1 LIDFNALISRHC
13 FASPIGGRDRVAGSC
28 FAEVLSELVD
38 LTETE
43 GRALEKLEE
52 RQRQVRRGAV
62 LQRANESCGE
72 LFILRKGLMMSYVLL
87 DDGSRQIL
95 RFLFPG
101 DMLGVSSAIYR
112 EAPETLTA
120 LSDCTVSPFDRHAL
134 ADIMVEHPR
143 LAAMILVYSQIERVA
158 LTDRLAALGRTSAK
172 ARVAALLLEL
182 RNRLRA
188 TDKNIANV
196 FALGL
201 TQEEIGDATG
211 LTAVHVNRMLRQ
223 LEEEGMIG
231 REAGRVTLLDERAL
245 MRAANYVNRYQGLDL
260 SWLPRPDR

>member
-1 LIDFNALISRHC
+1 MS
-13 FASPIGGRDRVAGSC
+13 GSC

-38 LTETE
+38 LTQGER
-43 GRALEKLEE
+43 RALDKLEE
-52 RQRQVRRGAV
+52 RQRHVRRGAV
-62 LQRANESCGE
+62 LQRENETGGE

-101 DMLGVSSAIYR
+101 DMLGVSNAIYS
-112 EAPETLTA
+112 EAPETLCA
-120 LSDCTVSPFDRHAL
+120 LSECVVSPFDRSQL
-134 ADIMVEHPR
+134 ADLIASHAR
-143 LAAMILVYSQIERVA
+143 LSAMILVYCQIERVA

-188 TDKNIANV
+188 TDKSIANA

-223 LEEEGMIG
+223 LEEEGMIA
-231 REAGRVTLLDERAL
+231 REAGKVTLLDERGL
-245 MRAANYVNRYQGLDL
+245 GRAANYVNRFERLDL
-260 SWLPRPDR
+260 SWLPKPA

>member
-1 LIDFNALISRHC
+1 MS
-13 FASPIGGRDRVAGSC
+13 GSC
-28 FAEVLSELVD
+28 FADVLGELVD
-38 LTETE
+38 LTKGE
-43 GRALEKLEE
+43 RAALDKLEE
-52 RQRQVRRGAV
+52 RQRRVRRGAV
-62 LQRANESCGE
+62 LQRENEPCNE

-101 DMLGVSSAIYR
+101 DMLGVSSAVYQ
-112 EAPETLTA
+112 EAPETLAA
-120 LSDCTVSPFDRHAL
+120 LSDCVVSPFDRAAL
-134 ADIMVEHPR
+134 SEIVRDHPR
-143 LAAMILVYSQIERVA
+143 LSALILVYCQIERVA

-172 ARVAALLLEL
+172 ARVAALLIEL

-188 TDKNIANV
+188 IDRSIANV

-223 LEEEGMIG
+223 LEEDSLIR
-231 REAGRVTLLDERAL
+231 REAGRVTLIDERAL
-245 MRAANYVNRYQGLDL
+245 ASAANYVNRYQGLDL
-260 SWLPRPDR
+260 SWLPQPRS

>member
-1 LIDFNALISRHC
+1 M
-13 FASPIGGRDRVAGSC
+13 AGSC

-38 LTETE
+38 LTQGER
-43 GRALEKLEE
+43 RALDKLEE
-52 RQRQVRRGAV
+52 RQRHVRRGAV
-62 LQRANESCGE
+62 VQRENETCGE

-101 DMLGVSSAIYR
+101 DMLGMSSAIYS
-112 EAPETLTA
+112 EASETLCA
-120 LSDCTVSPFDRHAL
+120 LSDCVVSPFDRSQL
-134 ADIMVEHPR
+134 AELITSHVR
-143 LAAMILVYSQIERVA
+143 LSAMILVYCQIERVA

-172 ARVAALLLEL
+172 ARVAALLLER

-188 TDKNIANV
+188 TDKSIANA

-223 LEEEGMIG
+223 LEEEGMIARDSG
-231 REAGRVTLLDERAL
+231 KVTLLDERGL
-245 MRAANYVNRYQGLDL
+245 GRAANYVNRFERLDL
-260 SWLPRPDR
+260 SWLPKPA